1 MIVIVEGKND
11 YNKIKSVYP
20 NLSILIT
27 NGSAVSDE
35 FLDLVKKI
43 RETNQI
49 VLCLDPDYAGE
60 KIRKT
65 LLSVVPNAYQVF
77 ADRERAISK
86 NGKKIGI
93 EHMSK
98 DDIRKLFSKIMI
110 SDYHENITMNDMYDL
125 GLIGSSDSAL
135 KREELGKK
143 LGIGYANAKT
153 FLRRLNMF
161 NITIE
166 DIKRNL

>member
-11 YNKIKSVYP
+11 YNKIKSVYH

-93 EHMSK
+93 EHMSQ

-143 LGIGYANAKT
+143 LGIGYANAKQ

>member
-143 LGIGYANAKT
+143 LGIGYANAKQ